1 MANRDDLQGERRG
14 VPAPD
19 FVVPGIRCALE
30 MIIVGSIVGLIG
42 LPASSALHLGVVLIA
57 MTVSMVVVLFWALNR
72 HMAEWIR
79 RARGKPTLTD
89 GGSTGRF

>member
-1 MANRDDLQGERRG
+1 
-14 VPAPD
+14 
-19 FVVPGIRCALE
+19 

-72 HMAEWIR
+72 HMASGYAGRGANR
-79 RARGKPTLTD
+79 R
-89 GGSTGRF
+89 

>member
-1 MANRDDLQGERRG
+1 
-14 VPAPD
+14 
-19 FVVPGIRCALE
+19 

-79 RARGKPTLTD
+79 RAQGKPTLTD